1 MRFRTSPSIELK
13 RLGDLTPEQREPFLD
28 LEKDPEFYGILIARP
43 PLSMNVKAVPRAIAE
58 LLESLRTP
66 AEHDGDLTDLV
77 LDGILE
83 IESEEGFVSGA
94 DAPLDFPALPP
105 HDPLSR
111 EALLYAQDLET
122 RDVHALSAALY
133 HFHRIPRT
141 PFWTSR
147 FADRETIL
155 SYLGADRGALRALLE
170 REWIASDPNPD
181 WIYWRSRSRSTHAGG
196 DVTYKLYI
204 SPRPECIR
212 DVFATAVRVLS
223 AFPGTPFKI
232 GNGAGMLRPDKFV
245 AYFPTREVLNDAAA
259 ALRQELAGCDAH
271 GVPFTAAIDDSGLL
285 SWGIDPPK
293 SDRALQWMPA
303 ESWRYW
309 VVHRLAAA
317 IAMAKGAR
325 TARAVPP
332 WQFAFERA
340 RRHGID
346 VATWTPSTS
355 LWSAA

>member
-1 MRFRTSPSIELK
+1 MRLRTSPSIELK
-13 RLGDLTPEQREPFLD
+13 RLGDLAPGQREPFLE
-28 LEKDPEFYGILIARP
+28 LEHDPDFYGILLAHP
-43 PLSMNVKAVPRAIAE
+43 PLSMNVQAVPRAVAE
-58 LLESLRTP
+58 LLETLRTP
-66 AEHDGDLTDLV
+66 QDYDGEVIDLV

-83 IESEEGFVSGA
+83 IETEDGFVSGA
-94 DAPLDFPALPP
+94 DAPFDFDVPSTDA
-105 HDPLSR
+105 LSR

-122 RDVHALSAALY
+122 RDVQTLSSALY

-141 PFWTSR
+141 PFWSTR

-155 SYLGADRGALRALLE
+155 GYLGADRGPLRALLE
-170 REWIASDPNPD
+170 REWILSDPKPE
-181 WIYWRSRSRSTHAGG
+181 WIYWRSRTRSESVGS

-204 SPRPECIR
+204 SPRPERIR
-212 DVFATAVRVLS
+212 DVFASAVRVLS
-223 AFPGTPFKI
+223 AFPGTPFKV
-232 GNGAGMLRPDKFV
+232 GNGAGLLRPDKFV
-245 AYFPTREVLNDAAA
+245 AYFPTREILNEAAA

-271 GVPFTAAIDDSGLL
+271 GVPFTASIDDGGLL

-317 IAMAKGAR
+317 IAIAKGAR
-325 TARAVPP
+325 TSRAIEP
-332 WQFAFERA
+332 WRFAFERA

-346 VATWTPSTS
+346 VATWTPSAS
-355 LWSAA
+355 LWSAS